1 MIVATILSIIVLV
14 VIIYLLFRLFNS
26 NNNKL
31 SDKMPGN
38 QEKIIMPSSLS
49 SFSNSNNYT
58 YSIWFYID
66 NWNYRYGEPKI
77 ILGSLDDNKNPS
89 PSITLG
95 SMQNDINISLTCYP
109 QNNSTKHVIHTCTLE
124 NVPLQ
129 TWTNLVVSLD
139 GRSLDVYMNG
149 KLVKT
154 CILPGVAKIST
165 NAKIHI
171 TPGGGFSGYTSHL
184 EYRSKSSNP
193 SEVWA
198 MYKKNANMATG
209 SLANASSKYKIKVAL
224 VDNNKEEKSF
234 QF

>member
-1 MIVATILSIIVLV
+1 MILATILSIIVVV
-14 VIIYLLFRLFNS
+14 VIIYLLFQLFNS
-26 NNNKL
+26 NKGNL

-38 QEKIIMPSSLS
+38 QEKIIKPSSLS
-49 SFSNSNNYT
+49 SYSNSNNYT

-77 ILGSLDDNKNPS
+77 ILGSLDSNKNPS
-89 PSITLG
+89 PSITLAP
-95 SMQNDINISLTCYP
+95 MQNDINISLTCYP
-109 QNNSTKHVIHTCTLE
+109 KDKSKKHIIHTCTLE

-129 TWTNLVVSLD
+129 TWSNLVVSLD
-139 GRSLDVYMNG
+139 GRSLDVYLNG

-154 CILPGVAKIST
+154 CVLPGVAKIST

-184 EYRSKSSNP
+184 EYKSKSSNP
-193 SEVWA
+193 SEVWQI
-198 MYKKNANMATG
+198 YKKNASIANG
-209 SLANASSKYKIKVAL
+209 GLANAASKYKVKVAL
-224 VDNNKEEKSF
+224 MDNNKEEKSF